1 MNINFN
7 YNNQAEAQA
16 LTAITEQKLGSLQKF
31 ISADKSVICDAEF
44 DKVAANNK
52 GSIFHFAVNLQIE
65 GEMHRAEATEESFEA
80 AVDEARDELDK
91 KLRRNKSKKDTLGKK
106 AGRALKRLIARGG
119 RD

>member
-16 LTAITEQKLGSLQKF
+16 LTTITEQKLSSLKKF
-31 ISADKSVICDAEF
+31 IPADKSVICDAEF
-44 DKVAANNK
+44 DKVAANNN
-52 GSIFHFAVNLQIE
+52 GAIFHFAVNLEID
-65 GEMHRAEATEESFEA
+65 GTMHRAEATEESFEA
-80 AVDEARDELDK
+80 AVDEVRDELDK

>member
-7 YNNQAEAQA
+7 YNSHAEAQA
-16 LTAITEQKLGSLQKF
+16 LTESTEQKLATLKKF
-31 ISADKSVICDAEF
+31 IGSDKSVICDAEF

-52 GSIFHFAVNLQIE
+52 GQIFRFSVNLE
-65 GEMHRAEATEESFEA
+65 VDGDMHRAEATEESFEA
-80 AVDEARDELDK
+80 AVDEVRDELDK

-106 AGRALKRLIARGG
+106 AGRALKNLIARGD